1 MPLAEE
7 HLAEEIARRRRDA
20 KRAGIEAA
28 RRAAVIDL
36 CAGERRAAFA
46 DGERRAAFADGGG
59 LRGGSS
65 NSRSGYIRGACTSF
79 RGAGN

>member
-46 DGERRAAFADGGG
+46 DGGG